1 MCIRDSVE
9 QSLSRIDIPSSYRTL
24 IILPLDH
31 CFAHVVGFYIMI
43 ACGASVA
50 TVQIGA
56 TPMETLKNIPQNIRE
71 VQPHFLLS
79 VPALAKNFRK
89 NIESSIRAKGRLTEA
104 LFNLALRTA
113 YAYNSDGYGRG
124 SGWRIV
130 LAPVV
135 GIFDALLF
143 RKVRQAFGGH
153 LEFFVG
159 GGALLDAELQRFFYA
174 IGIPMFQGYGL
185 SEATPVIST
194 NSPKHHWHRFGSS
207 GKILIPLDLKI
218 VDELNAEE
226 YGVAFRKGSDAAA
239 AVDAAFDEL
248 KADGTMQALAD
259 KYDLALAD

>member
-1 MCIRDSVE
+1 
-9 QSLSRIDIPSSYRTL
+9 
-24 IILPLDH
+24 
-31 CFAHVVGFYIMI
+31 MI

-89 NIESSIRAKGRLTEA
+89 NIESSIRAKGRFTEA

-185 SEATPVIST
+185 SEATPVVFPTRPNIT
-194 NSPKHHWHRFGSS
+194 GT
-207 GKILIPLDLKI
+207 
-218 VDELNAEE
+218 
-226 YGVAFRKGSDAAA
+226 GSDRRARYS
-239 AVDAAFDEL
+239 FRW
-248 KADGTMQALAD
+248 T
-259 KYDLALAD
+259 